1 MVLISISLITDYVEY
16 NILAYAIFMSSLDKS
31 LFKSSAHI
39 FDSSFYI
46 LDTSYLSDMYFAHIF
61 FYQSVTF
68 LLIILAVLWQRKVL
82 DFAKVKFI
90 IFFSLMGC
98 AFGVISKNS
107 LFDFLMFSSKNI

>member
-46 LDTSYLSDMYFAHIF
+46 LDTSLLSGMYFAHIF
-61 FYQSVTF
+61 FF
-68 LLIILAVLWQRKVL
+68 LPICNFSFNNLGSSLAE
-82 DFAKVKFI
+82 KF
-90 IFFSLMGC
+90 
-98 AFGVISKNS
+98 
-107 LFDFLMFSSKNI
+107 